1 MYHTC
6 QPPRIRL
13 LESPCLVTKVFL
25 PGKDFQVT
33 RTIQNWVEPTE
44 KIPYWKH
51 LRICQMQKTKGK
63 IREKELLGNSP
74 KASKASELVS
84 LLPGWQVAKKARG
97 TNRWLSA
104 KMEAKLFNCYLANN
118 LIWRLA
124 KTCLGMLPILTMAT
138 KSRCVWYDNSFVSG
152 SGGSLPLFSI
162 KIRHYGFIHIF

>member
-1 MYHTC
+1 MSRDQGLFTGQRFFKAQGH
-6 QPPRIRL
+6 
-13 LESPCLVTKVFL
+13 
-25 PGKDFQVT
+25 
-33 RTIQNWVEPTE
+33 NWVELTE

-51 LRICQMQKTKGK
+51 LRICQMQKNKGK
-63 IREKELLGNSP
+63 IRDKELLGNSP

-124 KTCLGMLPILTMAT
+124 
-138 KSRCVWYDNSFVSG
+138 
-152 SGGSLPLFSI
+152 
-162 KIRHYGFIHIF
+162 